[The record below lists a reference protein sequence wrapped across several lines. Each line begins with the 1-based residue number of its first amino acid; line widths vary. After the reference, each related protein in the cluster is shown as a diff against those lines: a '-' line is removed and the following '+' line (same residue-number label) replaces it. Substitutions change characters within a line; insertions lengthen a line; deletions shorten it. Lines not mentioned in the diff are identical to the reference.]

1 MKFISLHKR
10 KLMTF
15 PKIKIP
21 AVLRNKYL
29 ITFVVFMIWVGFFDQ
44 NNLYDRAKLSTR
56 INQLEK
62 QKHHYE
68 VEIEQNQRKLNEIQE
83 SPKSLEKFARE
94 QYLMKKKNEDI
105 FVIIE
110 KEGD

>member
-1 MKFISLHKR
+1 MGFLKFNIPPFIKNKYIISLVI
-10 KLMTF
+10 F
-15 PKIKIP
+15 GVWI
-21 AVLRNKYL
+21 
-29 ITFVVFMIWVGFFDQ
+29 GFFDE
-44 NNLYDRAKLSTR
+44 NNLWDRAMLSAR

-62 QKHHYE
+62 QKKHYQI
-68 VEIEQNQRKLNEIQE
+68 EIEQNVRKLKEIQE

-110 KEGD
+110 KKH

>member
-1 MKFISLHKR
+1 
-10 KLMTF
+10 MTF
-15 PKIKIP
+15 PKIKLP
-21 AVLRNKYL
+21 PLLKNKYIL
-29 ITFVVFMIWVGFFDQ
+29 TLVVFGVWIVFFDQ
-44 NNLYDRAKLSTR
+44 NNLWDRAKLSSR

-83 SPKSLEKFARE
+83 SPESLEKFARE

-110 KEGD
+110 KED